1 VKTLTLLRHAK
12 SSWDDPGLADHDRPL
27 NRRGQ
32 NDAPVMGERIR
43 AAGIRPS
50 LILSS
55 TAIRAWET
63 ARIVA
68 RELGYPA
75 EFLQRDSNLY
85 LADLNTLIDV
95 IDEQETGFN
104 NIMVVAHNPGLTD
117 LANYLVP
124 GLTNNV
130 PTCGVVS
137 VSLDSDTWDIRGPQN
152 IELLYYDYPK
162 KAQ

>member
-1 VKTLTLLRHAK
+1 
-12 SSWDDPGLADHDRPL
+12 
-27 NRRGQ
+27 
-32 NDAPVMGERIR
+32 MGERIR

-68 RELGYPA
+68 HELGYPA